1 MPTLTV
7 EQLTSALSKARSDG
21 DDELYFHLKQQI
33 KQMSRGH
40 DPPRHD
46 WEGLS
51 QPPLLPIEVV
61 DGMATAR
68 DKQLEP
74 EPEGVSAA
82 IPGAGA
88 WATTC
93 GCDNPECSCD
103 LTARLDEWSGYSEEE
118 PADGLGDS
126 MPSASTVGRL
136 DQLEEDIHVVRADW
150 SEAEMLVWHL
160 QHLEQDSSG
169 SSDDD
174 AGYTVP
180 PALQPGGVP
189 SSAADALYLLANM
202 AAELKLMPSTMT
214 AAIWLARFQANN
226 FSLSLVAEA
235 PGSELKPEAEHQ
247 GGVLPL
253 SSLVV
258 GGAICPRTAILNHS
272 CSPNCRLVT
281 LAVPPPA
288 AYGKDI
294 HIPPTTASTILSQF
308 AFCI

>member
-40 DPPRHD
+40 DPPRHY

-61 DGMATAR
+61 DGTATAC
-68 DKQLEP
+68 DKHVEP
-74 EPEGVSAA
+74 EPEAV
-82 IPGAGA
+82 PEPMPEAGA
-88 WATTC
+88 WATAC

-118 PADGLGDS
+118 PAEALE
-126 MPSASTVGRL
+126 GRL
-136 DQLEEDIHVVRADW
+136 DQLEGKEAGRVVRANW
-150 SEAEMLVWHL
+150 SEAEMLVWHS

-189 SSAADALYLLANM
+189 TGAADALCMLANM
-202 AAELKLMPSTMT
+202 AAELRLMPSTMT
-214 AAIWLARFQANN
+214 AAIWFARFQANN
-226 FSLSLVAEA
+226 FSLSLVTEVSGA
-235 PGSELKPEAEHQ
+235 ELKPEAEQQ
-247 GGVLPL
+247 GRVAPL
-253 SSLVV
+253 SPLVI

-288 AYGKDI
+288 AYGK
-294 HIPPTTASTILSQF
+294 TYTFSTNDRQHHPVSISRF
-308 AFCI
+308 AFDNLAG